1 MKIKR
6 NILLNPGPAT
16 TTNSV
21 KFAQIVPDICPRENE
36 FGRLLRKVSND
47 LTSFVGNKNEYST
60 VLFGGSGTASVESIL
75 TSVIPN
81 KGKVIII
88 NNGSYGNRMCE
99 ISLRY
104 KIKFIEFKSSKTS
117 PIDLTDLEETIK
129 NSSNLTHIAAV
140 HNETTTGLL
149 NNLTLIS
156 KLAKK
161 YKLIMIVDAMS
172 SYGAIP
178 IDMKKLNISYLA
190 ASSNKN
196 IQGIAGI
203 SFVIA
208 KTKCLRDLKN
218 VTQQSYYLSLR
229 EQFEYFEKNNQTRF
243 TPPVQ
248 VLYALNQAIE
258 ELKKETIKERYNR
271 YAKSWETLIKGIKK
285 LGLNHIVDKKNHSKI
300 ITAIELPNEINFE
313 DLHDFLFLNNIT
325 IYPGKIREQNTF
337 RIANIGDI
345 NHNDIKVFLQYLEKY
360 LTKVSNG

>member
-1 MKIKR
+1 
-6 NILLNPGPAT
+6 
-16 TTNSV
+16 
-21 KFAQIVPDICPRENE
+21 
-36 FGRLLRKVSND
+36 
-47 LTSFVGNKNEYST
+47 
-60 VLFGGSGTASVESIL
+60 
-75 TSVIPN
+75 
-81 KGKVIII
+81 
-88 NNGSYGNRMCE
+88 
-99 ISLRY
+99 
-104 KIKFIEFKSSKTS
+104 
-117 PIDLTDLEETIK
+117 
-129 NSSNLTHIAAV
+129 
-140 HNETTTGLL
+140 
-149 NNLTLIS
+149 
-156 KLAKK
+156 
-161 YKLIMIVDAMS
+161 MIVDAMS